1 MFAHVCTFSHFS
13 PWIGLHKSISAGPK
27 GDEQFAFGQNWQQFV
42 EGQRISVQGLLSSVR
57 EVREMVGGAIQEL
70 KPLVNPNGWVSWES
84 HGLRWGLWFNP
95 AGYLAV

>member
-1 MFAHVCTFSHFS
+1 MFNGEMTEAAPCLHMFAPFPIFPHGF
-13 PWIGLHKSISAGPK
+13 GLHKSISAGPK

-84 HGLRWGLWFNP
+84 QGLR
-95 AGYLAV
+95 

>member
-1 MFAHVCTFSHFS
+1 MDWAPQKYLRRSQRRRTIRLWAKLAAVC
-13 PWIGLHKSISAGPK
+13 G
-27 GDEQFAFGQNWQQFV
+27 
-42 EGQRISVQGLLSSVR
+42 GQRISVQGLLSSVR